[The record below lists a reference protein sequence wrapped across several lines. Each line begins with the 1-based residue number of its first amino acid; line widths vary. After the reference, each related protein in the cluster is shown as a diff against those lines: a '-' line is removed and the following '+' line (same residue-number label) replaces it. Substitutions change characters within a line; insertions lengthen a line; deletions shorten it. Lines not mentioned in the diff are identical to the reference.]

1 MAITLN
7 RIGWEDA
14 PSEQTPIDSG
24 NLKQM
29 ENNTEDAINELETKL
44 QEQLDLLTPVTLW
57 EGSTLH
63 FYEITLNDKVS
74 NYKRLKIFFSDN
86 DGQIYCSEVYNNNNA
101 SSIRTYLSTIFQGDV
116 YFTLKTK
123 SVGINDTQ
131 GAEYGH
137 ASYEFSDN
145 TISYRESITIFRIEG
160 YKI

>member
-29 ENNTEDAINELETKL
+29 ENNTENALQDLEIIIEK
-44 QEQLDLLTPVTLW
+44 LTPVVLW

-101 SSIRTYLSTIFQGDV
+101 SSIRTYLSTIFQSDV

-137 ASYEFSDN
+137 AAYEFSDN
-145 TISYRESITIFRIEG
+145 AISYGEVITIFRIEG